1 MHRSPQPDLPDT
13 APYRPSL
20 DHAVVLGG
28 GFAGLLAARVLGD
41 HFRQV
46 TVLDR
51 DQSPRGDE
59 PRRGAPQGHH
69 VHLLL
74 RAGLLAVDEL
84 FPDLLDDMRQDPE
97 VPVMDL
103 ARDLAWRHLGHWK
116 ARFASEYES
125 FPQTRPALEARIR
138 RRVAALPNVSLR
150 WETAAAGLLFDATGE
165 QVTGVEIRS
174 ASANAQQLAA
184 DLVVDATGRGSRL
197 PAWLAAAGYPT
208 PREEVQEIGLTYTSA
223 IFRRPRRGFDWQ
235 ALYVSPRHPAGAE
248 DSRAGA
254 LFPIE
259 GGRWVATLMGY
270 DGAAA
275 PTDLAGFL
283 DFADGLASPH
293 LAEALEGAELAGEI
307 HRFRIPRQRRRRY
320 EELRRLPAGVI
331 PLGDSLCAF
340 DPVFGQGMTVA
351 AQEALALHRL
361 LAARR
366 PWRHSPTLRL
376 HHAFLH
382 RAARLVDRP
391 WTIVTGEALR
401 LPHLAARRP
410 LAVRLFHRY
419 GERVAA
425 LSARDP
431 QVCSAFLRVMH
442 LQDGPLS
449 LLRPG
454 LLWRVLRGGRPAA
467 AASGPGSAAVG
478 TAKVRTGPPRQPGVG
493 ERART
498 TPGKRARAA

>member
-1 MHRSPQPDLPDT
+1 MPASETTSRRSSRQPPPHPAL
-13 APYRPSL
+13 R
-20 DHAVVLGG
+20 HAVVLGG

-51 DQSPRGDE
+51 DQPPRGDE

-84 FPDLLDDMRQDPE
+84 FPDLLDDVRQDPE
-97 VPVMDL
+97 VPKIDL

-125 FPQTRPALEARIR
+125 FPQTRPALEARLR
-138 RRVAALPNVSLR
+138 QLVAAMPNVSLR
-150 WETAAAGLLFDATGE
+150 WQTAVEGLLFDAAGE
-165 QVTGVEIRS
+165 RVTGVEVRS
-174 ASANAQQLAA
+174 AAAGAQQLAA

-197 PAWLAAAGYPT
+197 PAWLAAAGYAP

-223 IFRRPRRGFDWQ
+223 IFRRPRRWFDWQ
-235 ALYVSPRHPAGAE
+235 ALYLSPRHPAGAGG
-248 DSRAGA
+248 SRAGA

-259 GGRWVATLMGY
+259 GERWVATLMGY

-283 DFADGLASPH
+283 DFAGRLASPQ
-293 LAEALEGAELAGEI
+293 LADALEEAELEGEI
-307 HRFRIPRQRRRRY
+307 HRFRIPQQRRRRY
-320 EELRRLPAGVI
+320 EELRRLPGGVL

-340 DPVFGQGMTVA
+340 DPVFAQGMTLA
-351 AQEALALHRL
+351 AQEALALDRL

-366 PWRHSPTLRL
+366 PWSHSPTLRL

-391 WTIVTGEALR
+391 WTLATGEALR
-401 LPHLAARRP
+401 LPHLAAQRP

-425 LSARDP
+425 AAGHDRR
-431 QVCSAFLRVMH
+431 VNSAFLRVMH
-442 LQDGPLS
+442 LLDGPLS

-454 LLWRVLRGGRPAA
+454 LLWRVLRGGRPAPRA
-467 AASGPGSAAVG
+467 GSSE
-478 TAKVRTGPPRQPGVG
+478 VRTGGPRRPDAQDD
-493 ERART
+493 ARS
-498 TPGKRARAA
+498 TPWRPARAS